1 MAGTALPTPY
11 AERVL
16 DVVARIPAGSAL
28 AYGDVA
34 ELLGGRGARAVG
46 GVLARHGAGVPWWR
60 VVRADGSLPPGHK
73 QEAARRLRA
82 EGVPLRGDRVDLTR
96 CRWDGSG
103 LSDPGAEMGVS
114 R

>member
-1 MAGTALPTPY
+1 VAGPSLPSPY

-16 DVVARIPAGSAL
+16 DVVARIPPGRAL

-46 GVLARHGAGVPWWR
+46 GVLARHGSGVPWWR
-60 VVRADGSLPPGHK
+60 VVRADGSLPVGHE
-73 QEAARRLRA
+73 QEAAQRLRA
-82 EGVPLRGDRVDLTR
+82 EGVPLREGRVDLAR

-103 LSDPGAEMGVS
+103 AVGPGC
-114 R
+114 

>member
-1 MAGTALPTPY
+1 MAGTALPSPY

-16 DVVARIPAGSAL
+16 DLVARIPAGSAL

-60 VVRADGSLPPGHK
+60 VVRADGSLPPGHE
-73 QEAARRLRA
+73 QEATRRLRA
-82 EGVPLRGDRVDLTR
+82 EGVPLRGDRVDLAR

>member
-1 MAGTALPTPY
+1 MAGPSLPSPY

-16 DVVARIPAGSAL
+16 DVVARIPPGSAL

-46 GVLARHGAGVPWWR
+46 GVLARHGSGVPWWR
-60 VVRADGSLPPGHK
+60 VVRADGSLPAGHER
-73 QEAARRLRA
+73 EAAQRLRA
-82 EGVPLRGDRVDLTR
+82 EGVPLRGGRVELAR

-103 LSDPGAEMGVS
+103 LSGPAAEMGA
-114 R
+114 